1 MTAPLTENTSTHATE
16 NQSGSNVAT
25 AAKEQTV
32 EVAHEVKHQAR
43 DLAVE
48 ARDQAVSQA
57 KVQRDRAVESLRG
70 FGGELDSMA
79 MHGSEGGLAADLAS
93 QASERIRSVAGFLE
107 GREPGELVEDLR
119 SFARRRP
126 GAFVLGALGAGLVL
140 GRVTKST
147 MAAGNASSSP
157 SQTDARLAAPP
168 TPAFKTQAEP
178 FRPATGASSQPFPPA
193 ASGTEFPGGV
203 Q

>member
-1 MTAPLTENTSTHATE
+1 MTAPLTENTSTHATG
-16 NQSGSNVAT
+16 NQSGSDVAT
-25 AAKEQTV
+25 AAKEQSV

-57 KVQRDRAVESLRG
+57 KVQRDRAVESMRG
-70 FGGELDSMA
+70 FGDELDSMA
-79 MHGSEGGLAADLAS
+79 MHSSEGGLAADLAG

-126 GAFVLGALGAGLVL
+126 GVFVLGALGAGLVL
-140 GRVTKST
+140 GRITKST
-147 MAAGNASSSP
+147 MASGSASSVP
-157 SQTDARLAAPP
+157 SQTDPRPAAPP
-168 TPAFKTQAEP
+168 TPPFRTQAEP
-178 FRPATGASSQPFPPA
+178 FRPADGAAGQPYPPA
-193 ASGTEFPGGV
+193 ASGTQFPGGV